1 MIVVT
6 GPTGSGKTTTL
17 YSVLTEINVVDRNIV
32 TLEDPVEY
40 SLIGINQVQI
50 NNKAGLTFPA
60 GLRSILRQDPDII
73 MVGEMRDTETA
84 ELGVRAALTG
94 HLFFS
99 TLHTNSASGT
109 VARMVNMGVENY
121 LLSSSLIGVVSQ
133 RLIRRLC
140 PKCKEA
146 YHLDD
151 STARRL
157 DMEAYSGQQ
166 FYQAKG
172 CNMCRQSGYSG
183 RMALHEVLVMGP
195 AMRAAINNHV
205 NSEDELDEIARQEGM
220 ITMREDG
227 IEKALAGHTSLEEV
241 MKGVYLGG

>member
-1 MIVVT
+1 MY
-6 GPTGSGKTTTL
+6 KRQTL
-17 YSVLTEINVVDRNIV
+17 YSILTEINVAESNIV

-40 SLIGINQVQI
+40 SLVGINQVQI

-109 VARMVNMGVENY
+109 IARMVNMGVENY

-140 PKCKEA
+140 PYCKPVS
-146 YHLDD
+146 YTHLW
-151 STARRL
+151 RRRTR
-157 DMEAYSGQQ
+157 
-166 FYQAKG
+166 
-172 CNMCRQSGYSG
+172 RQN
-183 RMALHEVLVMGP
+183 EC
-195 AMRAAINNHV
+195 
-205 NSEDELDEIARQEGM
+205 
-220 ITMREDG
+220 
-227 IEKALAGHTSLEEV
+227 
-241 MKGVYLGG
+241 